1 MLHLGV
7 ADCVGQ
13 YPVVRTLTVR
23 STPPSDT
30 FNSKQTSSG
39 SRFSVKSDIIM
50 TTGAIT
56 SLGTD
61 KLDQELL
68 RILYIN

>member
-30 FNSKQTSSG
+30 CGQKMRRKFSRCNNVG
-39 SRFSVKSDIIM
+39 SDAFTFSTPIL
-50 TTGAIT
+50 TGAI
-56 SLGTD
+56 S
-61 KLDQELL
+61 
-68 RILYIN
+68 

>member
-30 FNSKQTSSG
+30 CRRRRSSTSA
-39 SRFSVKSDIIM
+39 FSDDC
-50 TTGAIT
+50 T
-56 SLGTD
+56 SVLMAHID
-61 KLDQELL
+61 
-68 RILYIN
+68 RI